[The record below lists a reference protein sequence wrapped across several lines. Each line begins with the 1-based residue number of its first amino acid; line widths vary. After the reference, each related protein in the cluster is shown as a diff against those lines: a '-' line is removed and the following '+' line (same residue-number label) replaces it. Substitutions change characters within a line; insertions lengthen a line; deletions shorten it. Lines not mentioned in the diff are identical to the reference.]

1 LKQAGAGFGPAP
13 GAPGYGDE
21 QQIRD
26 LLPHEFDIIEV
37 VMIGGLEDLDEKTAL
52 GILARTALA
61 LEGRNPMHKLSSM
74 TEKQFALEY

>member
-1 LKQAGAGFGPAP
+1 
-13 GAPGYGDE
+13 
-21 QQIRD
+21 
-26 LLPHEFDIIEV
+26 
-37 VMIGGLEDLDEKTAL
+37 MIGGLEDLDEKTAL